1 MPLRVMSYIL
11 FNMSSK
17 PVVTSVADSS
27 IQSPTC
33 DLRGN
38 FVTFW
43 EGGKKTNR
51 KTEQKMAVLRALY
64 TSKEHHLTVEQL
76 FKLVKRQLP
85 TISETTVYR
94 TLSRLVDEGLA
105 VRMQLLPEVDH
116 YERVREPHA
125 HVVCDQ
131 CQQITEAPLVRPA
144 TVNRLNNY
152 QITHT
157 DVTYHGVCNVCRQVK
172 R

>member
-1 MPLRVMSYIL
+1 M
-11 FNMSSK
+11 SK
-17 PVVTSVADSS
+17 PVITPHVVLAHSATA
-27 IQSPTC
+27 PNAC

-64 TSKEHHLTVEQL
+64 TSKEHHLTADQL
-76 FKLVKRQLP
+76 CKLVKRQLP

-105 VRMQLLPEVDH
+105 IRMHLLPEVDH
-116 YERVREPHA
+116 YERIREPHA

-131 CQQITEAPLVRPA
+131 CGQISSAPLVRPV
-144 TVNRLNNY
+144 TVHRLKNY
-152 QITHT
+152 LISHT
-157 DVTYHGVCNVCRQVK
+157 DVTYHGMCQTCRQA

>member
-1 MPLRVMSYIL
+1 M
-11 FNMSSK
+11 
-17 PVVTSVADSS
+17 
-27 IQSPTC
+27 
-33 DLRGN
+33 
-38 FVTFW
+38 TFW

-64 TSKEHHLTVEQL
+64 ASKQHQLTAEQL

-85 TISETTVYR
+85 TLSETTVYR

-125 HVVCDQ
+125 HVVCDH
-131 CQQITEAPLVRPA
+131 CHQISETPLVKPA
-144 TVNRLNNY
+144 IVHRLNNFK
-152 QITHT
+152 ITHM
-157 DVTYHGVCNVCRQVK
+157 DVTYHGLCATCRQAK